1 MIIRI
6 RYNQEYNGQTYLG
19 CGKNQKNDLP
29 EARNSLTAAFM
40 VEMSPVSAVIQCT
53 ILDSTI

>member
-19 CGKNQKNDLP
+19 CGKNDLP
-29 EARNSLTAAFM
+29 EAENSLTTAFM
-40 VEMSPVSAVIQCT
+40 GETRVYFITYKSGGCVDLM
-53 ILDSTI
+53 

>member
-29 EARNSLTAAFM
+29 EAENSLTTAFM
-40 VEMSPVSAVIQCT
+40 GET
-53 ILDSTI
+53 RGLLYYL

>member
-19 CGKNQKNDLP
+19 CGKNDLP
-29 EARNSLTAAFM
+29 EAENSLTTAFIWGKREVYFITYKSGGCGDLM
-40 VEMSPVSAVIQCT
+40 
-53 ILDSTI
+53 